1 MHTFENKNLYND
13 TNSEHESI
21 LESKSNKRSFIDPQN
36 SFIDKLYIMNWLRN
50 GVTLNQQLN
59 TLDEK
64 SRVVFIDKSKLTNN
78 FQNRKLSKQEYAN
91 LKLNQSENYLSER
104 INERLSNN
112 QSIISL
118 DSKQNNKDNNL
129 LYTSNIYE
137 SEANNDAIYNI
148 DINKSHSSQSWFELT
163 PRINKQ
169 QPKANV
175 KLNNESKSYFRNI
188 NMRSSRNKIIENK
201 KDSLNVIFDETKT
214 M

>member
-1 MHTFENKNLYND
+1 
-13 TNSEHESI
+13 
-21 LESKSNKRSFIDPQN
+21 
-36 SFIDKLYIMNWLRN
+36 MNWLRN
-50 GVTLNQQLN
+50 GVTLNQPLN

-64 SRVVFIDKSKLTNN
+64 SRVVFIDKSKLANN